1 MMTKVDRA
9 QAFSDYLHN
18 EGYVPSL
25 DAEGDI
31 KFKCEGRTYYIILD
45 DRDEEFFQI
54 AFPNF
59 WPIESEEERVKVEK
73 AALTATSETK
83 VAKVFPV
90 RDNVW
95 ATIELFCSS
104 IDEAKAMFHRSL
116 GALHSAVQTFADEMR
131 K

>member
-1 MMTKVDRA
+1 MSKAERVQT
-9 QAFSDYLHN
+9 FHNFLHD

-25 DAEGDI
+25 DEEGDI
-31 KFKCEGRTYYIILD
+31 RFKCEGRTYLVILD
-45 DRDEEFFQI
+45 ERDEEFFQL

-59 WPIESEEERVKVEK
+59 WPIESEEERAKVEN
-73 AALTATSETK
+73 AALTATAQTK

-104 IDEAKAMFHRSL
+104 IDHAKTVFHRSL
-116 GALHSAVQTFADEMR
+116 GALQSAVVTFADEMR